1 MRTTNHLLVAA
12 LAACLVGSTVAL
24 PPLEFEFLYV
34 VSLRPLLTE
43 QEAAFEPGLLGTW
56 VDADAEVTMTF
67 ERLGENGYEWT
78 VTEFFAPG
86 QEEETSQL
94 RVRLVHLGKALFLDS
109 YPTDLGALPER
120 VSYEHLVRAHTFWQ
134 IRIEND
140 SLQMALLDADWLA
153 NRIEEGEIDIA
164 HVVLLN
170 QFVLTAPTEKLQSLF
185 SKYAD
190 EEKAFPFSVGLGLRR
205 QTEQ

>member
-1 MRTTNHLLVAA
+1 MRTTKHLLVAA
-12 LAACLVGSTVAL
+12 LAACLAGSTVAS
-24 PPLEFEFLYV
+24 PPVEILYV

-67 ERLGENGYEWT
+67 ERLGENGYQWT
-78 VTEFFAPG
+78 VTEFTAPG
-86 QEEETSQL
+86 QEEEASQL
-94 RVRLVHLGKALFLDS
+94 RARLVHLGKALFLDV
-109 YPTDLGALPER
+109 YPTDLGTLPER
-120 VSYEHLVRAHTFWQ
+120 ISYLHLVSAHIFWQ

-164 HVVLLN
+164 HVELWDH
-170 QFVLTAPTEKLQSLF
+170 FVLTAPTEKLQSLL

-190 EEKAFPFSVGLGLRR
+190 EEKAFPFSLTFRR
-205 QTEQ
+205 TSPD